1 MKVLIGYM
9 TDGRNSGID
18 KYLLRVLGVLQG
30 AGIQATVLTGGHNA
44 ALAGILRPYGAELQE
59 VPSLQHPLGQ
69 YAAVKRLA
77 AARHYDAAYF
87 NISEP
92 MNCVGAMAARHAGVP
107 RVILHSHST
116 RQGETGGLNGKI
128 KAVLNRLARPALYRY
143 GDAFYACSAEAG
155 RWLFPKAVLRSPEY
169 HLLYNPVDV
178 AEFAYQPACREKVRK
193 ALSLEGACVIGHIGN
208 YQPAKNSA
216 FLLEIVESA
225 RKYLPNAVLLSIGDG
240 PERPAVEAAARRL
253 PPGAVRFLGIRDDVP
268 ALLQAMDFF
277 VLPSRFEGLPVSA
290 IEAQMAGLKA
300 LLSDR
305 VSREVQLSDYC
316 QFLPTESGEVWAKA
330 LKANWPYPRKD
341 FRQERETVARFDLE
355 KQKDAILAIFE
366 QN

>member
-9 TDGRNSGID
+9 IDGRNSGID

-69 YAAVKRLA
+69 YAAVKRLVI
-77 AARHYDAAYF
+77 ARHYDAAYF

-107 RVILHSHST
+107 KVILHSHST
-116 RQGETGGLNGKI
+116 CQGETGSLNGKI

-155 RWLFPKAVLRSPEY
+155 QWLFPKAVLRSRDY
-169 HLLYNPVDV
+169 RLLYNPVDV
-178 AEFAYQPACREKVRK
+178 AEFAYQPACRERVRK
-193 ALSLEGACVIGHIGN
+193 ALGLEDACVIGHIGN
-208 YQPAKNSA
+208 YQPAKNSS
-216 FLLEIVESA
+216 FLLDIAQSV
-225 RKYLPNAVLLSIGDG
+225 RQYIPNAVLLSIGDG
-240 PERPAVEAAARRL
+240 PERPAVEAAARGL
-253 PPGAVRFLGIRDDVP
+253 PALRFLGIRDDVP
-268 ALLQAMDFF
+268 ELLQAMDFF

-290 IEAQMAGLKA
+290 IEAQMAGLKV

-305 VSREVQLSDYC
+305 VTREVQLSSYC
-316 QFLPTESGEVWAKA
+316 QFLPIDSGEVWAKA

-341 FRQERETVARFDLE
+341 FRQERETVARFDLD